1 MTDIFDFWETVLAR
15 LGERISPEMLNWL
28 MSHVLPLTLTE
39 DTLTA
44 QVSKPFLKIWLEQ
57 NLLSDLQA
65 TVNEVAARPL
75 TLQIT
80 LPQATDV
87 LIPPSPSTN
96 STETS
101 TLPEP
106 PVPVF
111 RKPTPTVGQTT
122 LPIAA
127 STAATQNTQ
136 VAAAV
141 ENERNFG
148 KRSIPI
154 DPSCTFDNF
163 IVSNSNTLARSAA
176 FAVAQQPAQY
186 QNPLFIYGP
195 SGLGKT
201 HLMHAICNYVRAHTP
216 EKKFLFLTSEDFTND
231 FISALTQKGVE
242 HNRAFREKYRS
253 VDYLLID
260 DVQFFGK
267 KDGTQLEFFHTFNEL
282 LNSKKQIVM
291 TCDRLPENM
300 EKVEQRLISRFRM
313 GLVVEIQPPDFEIR
327 SAYLQKK
334 AAAADISIPT
344 EVVSFLAE
352 NFTEDFRELGGVFNR
367 IATLQSLSP
376 EPITVEWAQQQ
387 LADILPAE
395 RRIILNPDVIINEVA
410 SFYKIRRDKLVGKTR
425 PKNIVFPRQIAMF
438 LCREM
443 LDLSFK
449 EIAAAFNKNDHT
461 TVMHAYDKIYKE
473 LQTNIKLQEEVQQIR
488 QFLTGG

>member
-87 LIPPSPSTN
+87 PTSPLPSTN

-106 PVPVF
+106 PVPIF
-111 RKPTPTVGQTT
+111 TRPTPSVEQTT
-122 LPIAA
+122 LPIAT
-127 STAATQNTQ
+127 STAATQDTQ
-136 VAAAV
+136 VAAV
-141 ENERNFG
+141 SENERNFG

-201 HLMHAICNYVRAHTP
+201 HFMHAICNYVSAHTP

-300 EKVEQRLISRFRM
+300 EKVEQRLIWSSKFNRRTLKSAAPIYRKKRPRRTFRFR
-313 GLVVEIQPPDFEIR
+313 PKSYPF
-327 SAYLQKK
+327 SQK
-334 AAAADISIPT
+334 
-344 EVVSFLAE
+344 
-352 NFTEDFRELGGVFNR
+352 
-367 IATLQSLSP
+367 
-376 EPITVEWAQQQ
+376 
-387 LADILPAE
+387 ILPKTFGNWGACLIASPHYSHC
-395 RRIILNPDVIINEVA
+395 RRSRLPSSGPSSSWPI
-410 SFYKIRRDKLVGKTR
+410 SC
-425 PKNIVFPRQIAMF
+425 PR
-438 LCREM
+438 
-443 LDLSFK
+443 
-449 EIAAAFNKNDHT
+449 ND
-461 TVMHAYDKIYKE
+461 A
-473 LQTNIKLQEEVQQIR
+473 L
-488 QFLTGG
+488 F

>member
-15 LGERISPEMLNWL
+15 LSERISPEMLNWL

-44 QVSKPFLKIWLEQ
+44 QVSKPFLKIWLEK

-80 LPQATDV
+80 LPQTTDV
-87 LIPPSPSTN
+87 PIPPLPSTN
-96 STETS
+96 TAETF

-111 RKPTPTVGQTT
+111 RKPTPTVVQETS
-122 LPIAA
+122 P
-127 STAATQNTQ
+127 STPP
-136 VAAAV
+136 AAAV
-141 ENERNFG
+141 QIPAALESEYNFG
-148 KRSIPI
+148 KHSIPI
-154 DPSCTFDNF
+154 DPACTFDNF

-334 AAAADISIPT
+334 AAAAEISMPT
-344 EVVSFLAE
+344 DVVSFLAE

-395 RRIILNPDVIINEVA
+395 RRIILNPDIIINEVA

-438 LCREM
+438 LCRDM

-473 LQTNIKLQEEVQQIR
+473 LQTNIKLQEEMQQIR

>member
-44 QVSKPFLKIWLEQ
+44 QVSKPFLKIWLEK

-87 LIPPSPSTN
+87 PIPPLPSTN
-96 STETS
+96 TTETF

-106 PVPVF
+106 PVPVLP
-111 RKPTPTVGQTT
+111 KPTQTVVQETS
-122 LPIAA
+122 P
-127 STAATQNTQ
+127 STPP
-136 VAAAV
+136 AAAV
-141 ENERNFG
+141 QIPAAPESEYNFG
-148 KRSIPI
+148 KHSIPI
-154 DPSCTFDNF
+154 DPACTFDNF

-201 HLMHAICNYVRAHTP
+201 HLMHAICNYVRTHTP

-395 RRIILNPDVIINEVA
+395 RRIILNPDIIINEVA

-438 LCREM
+438 LCRDM

-473 LQTNIKLQEEVQQIR
+473 LQTNIKLQEEIKQIR

>member
-1 MTDIFDFWETVLAR
+1 
-15 LGERISPEMLNWL
+15 
-28 MSHVLPLTLTE
+28 
-39 DTLTA
+39 
-44 QVSKPFLKIWLEQ
+44 
-57 NLLSDLQA
+57 
-65 TVNEVAARPL
+65 
-75 TLQIT
+75 
-80 LPQATDV
+80 
-87 LIPPSPSTN
+87 
-96 STETS
+96 
-101 TLPEP
+101 
-106 PVPVF
+106 
-111 RKPTPTVGQTT
+111 
-122 LPIAA
+122 
-127 STAATQNTQ
+127 
-136 VAAAV
+136 
-141 ENERNFG
+141 
-148 KRSIPI
+148 
-154 DPSCTFDNF
+154 
-163 IVSNSNTLARSAA
+163 
-176 FAVAQQPAQY
+176 
-186 QNPLFIYGP
+186 
-195 SGLGKT
+195 
-201 HLMHAICNYVRAHTP
+201 
-216 EKKFLFLTSEDFTND
+216 
-231 FISALTQKGVE
+231 
-242 HNRAFREKYRS
+242 
-253 VDYLLID
+253 
-260 DVQFFGK
+260 
-267 KDGTQLEFFHTFNEL
+267 
-282 LNSKKQIVM
+282 
-291 TCDRLPENM
+291 
-300 EKVEQRLISRFRM
+300 M

-473 LQTNIKLQEEVQQIR
+473 LQTNIKLQEDMQQIR